1 MSPREL
7 WATVQSWYAAHST
20 RDRRILLGV
29 AGLAAFSL
37 VYVAIVEPLRHY
49 RRGVAEETA
58 EGRDQLERAARFV
71 AALDSLRA
79 QRDQL
84 RERLEQ
90 AKSRLLPGDSGTL
103 GAAALQERTN
113 SIAAAKGITVQS
125 TQMLKEELAEPFHKV
140 GLRLTL
146 SGELKPFVEFVTGL
160 EYGPQ
165 QVSIP
170 FLEVSR
176 RGAVPGAKGPRTL
189 SATVEVT
196 GYLLASE
203 KPKGAEGEAA
213 EGEGE
218 AAGGAG
224 DTEAGAE
231 DTEAGGAE
239 GQGPP
244 EGAAQTPPGPPAPPG
259 PQTLP
264 GPPAP
269 AAEGTATPQPAA
281 PAAPGTS

>member
-1 MSPREL
+1 
-7 WATVQSWYAAHST
+7 
-20 RDRRILLGV
+20 
-29 AGLAAFSL
+29 
-37 VYVAIVEPLRHY
+37 
-49 RRGVAEETA
+49 
-58 EGRDQLERAARFV
+58 
-71 AALDSLRA
+71 
-79 QRDQL
+79 
-84 RERLEQ
+84 
-90 AKSRLLPGDSGTL
+90 
-103 GAAALQERTN
+103 
-113 SIAAAKGITVQS
+113 
-125 TQMLKEELAEPFHKV
+125 MLKEELAEPFHKV

-146 SGELKPFVEFVTGL
+146 SGELKPFAEFITGL

-244 EGAAQTPPGPPAPPG
+244 EGAAETPPGPPAPP
-259 PQTLP
+259 
-264 GPPAP
+264 
-269 AAEGTATPQPAA
+269 AEGAAAPTPPAA